1 MKKIYLTVLAA
12 WVAVVSLSAQVSEQE
27 ANLMRS
33 ILKSEVKV
41 FFAQNIKLKSSEAN
55 MFWEIYDLYEEELL
69 PVGNRRVAILQ
80 EIVKGKGK
88 LSEDD
93 ADRLINEAEK
103 IDKQRKKVR
112 WKYYKILKKK
122 MSTSIAV
129 QFYQLDAFI
138 HSQVTA
144 AINEGGALVIP
155 VGDKKEE

>member
-1 MKKIYLTVLAA
+1 MKKFYFTVLAA
-12 WVAVVSLSAQVSEQE
+12 WAVVMSLGAQVSEQE

-41 FFAQNIKLKSSEAN
+41 FFAQNMKLKSSEAN

-69 PVGNRRVAILQ
+69 PIGNRRVAILQ
-80 EIVKGKGK
+80 EIIAGKGK
-88 LSEDD
+88 LNEDD
-93 ADRLINEAEK
+93 ADRLVNEAEK

-112 WKYYKILKKK
+112 WKYYKVFKKK

-144 AINEGGALVIP
+144 SLNESGSFVVP

>member
-12 WVAVVSLSAQVSEQE
+12 WVVVVSLSAQVSEQE

-55 MFWEIYDLYEEELL
+55 MFWEVYDLYEEELL

-80 EIVKGKGK
+80 EIVKGKGR

-144 AINEGGALVIP
+144 AINEGGTLVVP
-155 VGDKKEE
+155 VSDKKEE